1 MNEVSY
7 VVVFPNLFSK
17 NKIPQLITQ
26 IKEILR
32 LKNLKIN
39 SIKRDN
45 DVILVDAND
54 PVFAS
59 SAINLL
65 FGIEKIA
72 IARKT
77 INDFQ
82 NIISEI
88 TSIAGNLLLKNERY
102 LVKVEGNAK
111 GFLVKDVEI
120 AATAKIIE
128 EKSNLGAFPGT
139 ENNYEKLLYTYLT
152 KKNAYI
158 CIFMDKGNG
167 GIPYNAQNKKGV
179 CAIYDETSALACYE
193 TIKQGY
199 DIRIIVCYR
208 QKSELMNI
216 VKIVNKILPR
226 LLQEKINLEFFQ
238 INIQSTGVKNYLVY
252 TSSIIEIMLEQ
263 EDEYL
268 VLALSPLFFP
278 TEFIE
283 NSVRHVFEKKKMPI
297 IPLTGVDVGFYDD
310 LKELGL
316 EKNVKKVENIVTKMP
331 KDTPELARNL
341 IENSLKTKKNVIVKV
356 GPNNIHDI
364 LDALK

>member
-1 MNEVSY
+1 M
-7 VVVFPNLFSK
+7 
-17 NKIPQLITQ
+17 ITQ

-45 DVILVDAND
+45 DVVLVDVND

-77 INDFQ
+77 INNFQ

-139 ENNYEKLLYTYLT
+139 ESNYEKLLYTYLT

-158 CIFMDKGNG
+158 CIFMDRGNG
-167 GIPYNAQNKKGV
+167 GIPYNAQNKKVV

-216 VKIVNKILPR
+216 IKIVNKILPR

-238 INIQSTGVKNYLVY
+238 INIQSTSVKNYLLY
-252 TSSIIEIMLEQ
+252 ISSIIEIMLEQ
-263 EDEYL
+263 ENEYL
-268 VLALSPLFFP
+268 ALPLSPLFFP
-278 TEFIE
+278 TIFIE
-283 NSVRHVFEKKKMPI
+283 NSIRRVFDKKKIPI
-297 IPLTGVDVGFYDD
+297 IPLTGVDTGLYDD
-310 LKELGL
+310 FKEMGL
-316 EKNVKKVENIVTKMP
+316 EKNIKKLENIVTKMP

-341 IENSLKTKKNVIVKV
+341 IKNSLKTKKNVLVKV

-364 LDALK
+364 LDNVE